1 MFRPT
6 LGTLVNGNIRL
17 ERSLG
22 QGGMGHVWLADH
34 LGLDIK
40 VVVKF
45 ISDEIVRNE
54 EVRARFSREAAAAAK
69 VRSPHV
75 VQTFDHGVTE
85 DGTPFI
91 VMEYLE
97 GKDLGDWIEAE
108 GHLSP
113 DTVCEIVTQLLRALD
128 KAHQA
133 GIIHRD
139 VKPNNVFLVDA
150 GGGELFV
157 KLLDF
162 GIAKGASKL
171 GAETQTG
178 SLMGSPFY
186 MSPEQLIGAKDLDA
200 RSDLWAV
207 GILAF
212 EALVGKRP
220 FEAETIGALT
230 MMVHGTELP
239 KPSDHRP
246 GIPPSFD
253 AWFAK
258 ACAKDRATRFETAR
272 AMSESLH
279 LALSGRVIT
288 PLHSFSGSLAS
299 SPQPVD
305 GLSRTL
311 NADTNT
317 NPTSLPPK
325 PPMASRTPLY
335 VVGALLTV
343 ACAGGAFLALRQTPP
358 APPMTGVSVQSSP
371 SFSASVLGDPSMLI
385 PSIPPVQPSDA
396 PLASGS
402 TRQMTRPLGSISAS
416 AASSGHLAAN
426 KGIHSAGA
434 TAGGNPSVAAVV
446 STASKGTPDGKP
458 QPTAVPLSGKP
469 VGNEGDI
476 R

>member
-1 MFRPT
+1 MLRPT

-128 KAHQA
+128 KAHHA

-258 ACAKDRATRFETAR
+258 ACAKDRAARFETAR

-288 PLHSFSGSLAS
+288 PLHSFSDSLAS

-311 NADTNT
+311 NADTN
-317 NPTSLPPK
+317 PTSLPPK

-335 VVGALLTV
+335 LVFAVLAV
-343 ACAGGAFLALRQTPP
+343 ACAGGAFFALRQTPP
-358 APPMTGVSVQSSP
+358 APPMTGISVQSAP
-371 SFSASVLGDPSMLI
+371 SFSSSGGGNPSMLI
-385 PSIPPVQPSDA
+385 PSIPPAQPSDA
-396 PLASGS
+396 PVASGS
-402 TRQMTRPLGSISAS
+402 TSQTARPLGSVSAS
-416 AASSGHLAAN
+416 AASSANLAAH
-426 KGIHSAGA
+426 KSVPSVSAN
-434 TAGGNPSVAAVV
+434 AGGKPSLPAVV
-446 STASKGTPDGKP
+446 STAPKGTPDGKP
-458 QPTAVPLSGKP
+458 QPTAAPVSGKP
-469 VGNEGDI
+469 AGNEGDI